1 MPTDCDGIHFLL
13 IEDLIAINRWLI
25 ETQTPH
31 EPIGVI
37 KPNELSSAQQKPA
50 MYRYYEQTD
59 DLIVLAS
66 ALIAGIAD
74 NHCFAN
80 ANKRTAAAA
89 GMIFFLLNGYRIEA
103 PPELLVEIIVRYVL
117 KSASLEELQDWLAY
131 FLVEFDTRLLDSGE
145 YFSAL
150 QVQFSTASLLYI
162 AAAEQD

>member
-1 MPTDCDGIHFLL
+1 MPTDCDGIHYLL
-13 IEDLIAINRWLI
+13 VEDLVAINRWLI

-31 EPIGVI
+31 EPIGVL
-37 KPNELSSAQQKPA
+37 KPNELESAQQKPA
-50 MYRYYEQTD
+50 MYRWYEQTE

-89 GMIFFLLNGYRIEA
+89 GMMFFLLNGYRLEA
-103 PPELLVEIIVRYVL
+103 PQDLLVEIIVRYVV
-117 KSASLEELQDWLAY
+117 KEASLEELQDWLAY
-131 FLVEFDTRLLDSGE
+131 FLVPFESSLLNNGE

-150 QVQFSTASLLYI
+150 QAHFPTAALLYKTE
-162 AAAEQD
+162 AP